1 MAAASI
7 NFNFSF
13 ATRPFTSTRS
23 SSPLLIAVLFNK
35 TSLAGGFSLRG
46 HFYPVREGTLSN
58 SFNMILF
65 AVMEPEEGDAHNVF
79 VDGTLMSPG
88 SEDYTLSP
96 ASELV
101 DPFRRFL
108 GNQVQV
114 SEGA

>member
-1 MAAASI
+1 MTPTCHS
-7 NFNFSF
+7 
-13 ATRPFTSTRS
+13 
-23 SSPLLIAVLFNK
+23 LLLDRRDRRACV
-35 TSLAGGFSLRG
+35 SERG
-46 HFYPVREGTLSN
+46 QS
-58 SFNMILF
+58 MILF